1 MQRCVKLISEIFL
14 YDKHELENVFWTK
27 NGEKIDTFAEK
38 NNCKYSKVS
47 IDNPSLTIYNVSQH
61 DAGSYQFT
69 AFNAVG
75 STKSDI
81 IRLGT
86 CSMY

>member
-27 NGEKIDTFAEK
+27 NGEIIDTFAET

-47 IDNPSLTIYNVSQH
+47 IDNPSLTIYNVSNN

-69 AFNAVG
+69 ALNAVG

-81 IRLGT
+81 IRLGM

>member
-27 NGEKIDTFAEK
+27 NGEKIDTFAET

-47 IDNPSLTIYNVSQH
+47 IDNPSLTIYNVSHH

-86 CSMY
+86 CSIY